1 MMTTQERYRGII
13 GWFQQHMPIAESE
26 LHFDNPY
33 QLLVAVILS
42 AQCTDK
48 RVNMTTPALF
58 DRFPTPQQ
66 MAEVDPEEIYP
77 YIKSISYPNNK
88 AKNLSAMARML
99 CSEFGG
105 VVPSEIDQLQRL
117 PGVGRKTANVVGIVA
132 FGKEAMPVDTHV
144 FRVSNRIGLT
154 TDAKNPLQAEQQLIK
169 GFPSEVL
176 PVAHH
181 WLILHGRYVCMARKP
196 HCEACGLTTWCRYY
210 ASEHAKPASSQPK
223 QSQLS
228 DPAATKK
235 TGTAKSTQ
243 PRNSKTS
250 PRKRKDQNAQKQK

>member
-77 YIKSISYPNNK
+77 LHQKH
-88 AKNLSAMARML
+88 L
-99 CSEFGG
+99 
-105 VVPSEIDQLQRL
+105 L
-117 PGVGRKTANVVGIVA
+117 PK
-132 FGKEAMPVDTHV
+132 
-144 FRVSNRIGLT
+144 
-154 TDAKNPLQAEQQLIK
+154 
-169 GFPSEVL
+169 
-176 PVAHH
+176 
-181 WLILHGRYVCMARKP
+181 
-196 HCEACGLTTWCRYY
+196 
-210 ASEHAKPASSQPK
+210 
-223 QSQLS
+223 
-228 DPAATKK
+228 
-235 TGTAKSTQ
+235 
-243 PRNSKTS
+243 
-250 PRKRKDQNAQKQK
+250 

>member
-99 CSEFGG
+99 CSELGSSNNLD
-105 VVPSEIDQLQRL
+105 VRL
-117 PGVGRKTANVVGIVA
+117 I
-132 FGKEAMPVDTHV
+132 EAM
-144 FRVSNRIGLT
+144 L
-154 TDAKNPLQAEQQLIK
+154 
-169 GFPSEVL
+169 
-176 PVAHH
+176 
-181 WLILHGRYVCMARKP
+181 
-196 HCEACGLTTWCRYY
+196 YY
-210 ASEHAKPASSQPK
+210 
-223 QSQLS
+223 
-228 DPAATKK
+228 
-235 TGTAKSTQ
+235 
-243 PRNSKTS
+243 
-250 PRKRKDQNAQKQK
+250 PRKCPIRLNCLPFARANIKWINTRIRWETLRSDYETCSRRAKTVA